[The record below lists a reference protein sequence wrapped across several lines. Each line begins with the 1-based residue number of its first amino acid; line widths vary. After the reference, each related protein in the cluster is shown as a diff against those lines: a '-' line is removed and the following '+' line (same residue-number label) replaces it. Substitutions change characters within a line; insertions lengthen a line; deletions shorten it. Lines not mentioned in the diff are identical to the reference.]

1 MSGKAYLD
9 AGIAF
14 PTQPVAVSVFH
25 VDHDVVLGP
34 QNFKVMWHEDEQVF
48 RLHLDVGLR
57 GKTLVIRALY

>member
-1 MSGKAYLD
+1 
-9 AGIAF
+9 
-14 PTQPVAVSVFH
+14 
-25 VDHDVVLGP
+25 VVLGP